1 MEIFENAGFLF
12 PCGRTKT
19 EVFECD
25 DVIHHTLLAWCML
38 HKRCYISS
46 VLAFSCGRA
55 KTIRIR
61 YVSPRSRRLEVVG
74 ERENGR
80 ARGRHARLLLAR
92 PFFLVPT
99 TSKRLLRRLTL
110 VFNVF
115 NEERRTRRG
124 LNGLPLSEDTILR
137 GVSSSSLAADNLQD
151 SRHGVEWTN
160 GNSSQAGLCVKII
173 LLFFRIKL
181 K

>member
-1 MEIFENAGFLF
+1 
-12 PCGRTKT
+12 
-19 EVFECD
+19 
-25 DVIHHTLLAWCML
+25 ML

-46 VLAFSCGRA
+46 VLAFSCRRA

-61 YVSPRSRRLEVVG
+61 YVNPRSRRLEVVG

-110 VFNVF
+110 ACMRIFLKPEKKFSIF

-151 SRHGVEWTN
+151 SRHGVE
-160 GNSSQAGLCVKII
+160 
-173 LLFFRIKL
+173 
-181 K
+181 